1 MPVLLEEEAA
11 AGLLLATAFTLK
23 RDFLSTLAGLAQNRL
38 RARGVVIGNLRALLA
53 RCQADECHHRDEA
66 TALRGGPPGWLLRG
80 WCALVGAG
88 SAAAVV
94 LARRV

>member
-1 MPVLLEEEAA
+1 MAGRRAVYGTIAAVETFVDRHYQQQIDHLRAQGGPDGLLPLLE
-11 AGLLLATAFTLK
+11 
-23 RDFLSTLAGLAQNRL
+23 
-38 RARGVVIGNLRALLA
+38 

-66 TALRGGPPGWLLRG
+66 AALAGPGPSGLLRL
-80 WCALVGAG
+80 WCAVVGTG

>member
-1 MPVLLEEEAA
+1 VDRHYQQQIDHLRAHGGPDGLLPLLE
-11 AGLLLATAFTLK
+11 
-23 RDFLSTLAGLAQNRL
+23 
-38 RARGVVIGNLRALLA
+38 

-66 TALRGGPPGWLLRG
+66 AALAGERRPGLLRL
-80 WCALVGAG
+80 WCAVVGSG

>member
-1 MPVLLEEEAA
+1 VYGTIAAVETFVDRHYQQQIDHLREHGGPEGLLPLLE
-11 AGLLLATAFTLK
+11 
-23 RDFLSTLAGLAQNRL
+23 
-38 RARGVVIGNLRALLA
+38 

-66 TALRGGPPGWLLRG
+66 AGLAGPNRSWLLRL
-80 WCALVGAG
+80 WCAVVGAG